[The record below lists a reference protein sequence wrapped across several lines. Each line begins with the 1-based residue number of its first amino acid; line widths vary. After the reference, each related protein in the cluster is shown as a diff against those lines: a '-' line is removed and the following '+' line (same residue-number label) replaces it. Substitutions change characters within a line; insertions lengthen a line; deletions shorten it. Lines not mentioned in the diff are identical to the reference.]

1 LNADPAR
8 VEERQM
14 SERTIVITGASD
26 GIGQAAARALSAS
39 GDRVVIVGRS
49 PQKTAAVAAGLGADH
64 LIADFSSLA
73 EVRTLAADLL
83 RRYGRIDVLANNA
96 GGIMGARELTVD
108 GHEKTFQVNHLAPFL
123 LTTLLMDRLVESRA
137 SVINTSSAAN
147 RFGRLNLDDLGNERT
162 YSPNKAYGDAKLA
175 NILFTREL
183 HRRYSGRG
191 IVTAAFHPGVVATS
205 FSTGSTSIMRLVYQ
219 TALRRMLISPEK
231 GADTLVWLAGTA
243 AGVDWQSGEYYE
255 KRRVHSVNRQ
265 ATDAGLATALWERSI
280 DMVATDLLPHSAPS

>member
-1 LNADPAR
+1 
-8 VEERQM
+8 M

-26 GIGQAAARALSAS
+26 GIGAAAARALSQT

-49 PQKTAAVAAGLGADH
+49 PQKTAAIAAELGADH
-64 LIADFSSLA
+64 LVADFTRLT
-73 EVRTLAADLL
+73 EVRALAADLL
-83 RRYGRIDVLANNA
+83 QRYPRIDVLANNA

-108 GHEKTFQVNHLAPFL
+108 GHEKTIQVNHLAPFL
-123 LTTLLMDRLVESRA
+123 LTTLLMDRLAESRA

-147 RFGRLNLDDLGNERT
+147 RFGHLNLDDLGNERK

-219 TALRRMLISPEK
+219 TALKRMLISPDK
-231 GADTLVWLAGTA
+231 GADTLAWLASTA

-255 KRRVHSVNRQ
+255 KRRVQSANSQ
-265 ATDAGLATALWERSI
+265 AADAGLATALWERSV
-280 DMVATDLLPHSAPS
+280 DMVATDLLPQTSVS